1 MIDGAINGLYAKAV
15 SRGIDFS
22 LSVSAAADE
31 VIGKYLSRTELQTL
45 LCDHIKNAVIAV
57 EAKGEENGK
66 IYVSLSEKNG
76 CYEIGIFDSGIP
88 FEIATLDRLGKEP
101 ATTHADMTTF
111 RVLEKARASLMIT
124 EFENPTPFSKSV
136 VFRFDGASAF
146 IISSCRGEELK
157 AALGRSDVLLQQ
169 T

>member
-1 MIDGAINGLYAKAV
+1 
-15 SRGIDFS
+15 
-22 LSVSAAADE
+22 
-31 VIGKYLSRTELQTL
+31 
-45 LCDHIKNAVIAV
+45 
-57 EAKGEENGK
+57 
-66 IYVSLSEKNG
+66 
-76 CYEIGIFDSGIP
+76 
-88 FEIATLDRLGKEP
+88 
-101 ATTHADMTTF
+101 
-111 RVLEKARASLMIT
+111 MIT